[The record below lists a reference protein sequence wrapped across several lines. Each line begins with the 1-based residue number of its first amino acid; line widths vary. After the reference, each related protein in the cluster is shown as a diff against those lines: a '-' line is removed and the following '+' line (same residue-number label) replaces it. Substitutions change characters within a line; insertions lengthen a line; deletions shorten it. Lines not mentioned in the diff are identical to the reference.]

1 MTRWEVLPPNV
12 KVQSTI
18 GNVKQVSAAGK
29 AKANTTTRLR
39 IMTASLL
46 TAKRN
51 VTITPMS
58 YCL

>member
-29 AKANTTTRLR
+29 IPQQDCVL
-39 IMTASLL
+39 
-46 TAKRN
+46 
-51 VTITPMS
+51 
-58 YCL
+58 